1 MCLNISGLDG
11 QLTSLAGQIS
21 AITGHHTRMRYPD
34 MVYGS
39 IPAEAYSREESLK
52 VVELARQII
61 DHVQSHFLT

>member
-1 MCLNISGLDG
+1 MFLNISGLDG
-11 QLTSLAGQIS
+11 QLMSLAGKIS

-34 MVYGS
+34 MLNGA

-61 DHVQSHFLT
+61 DHVQRHFLS